1 MILQNVMLRKMGYST
16 YSHTYDFSYMMNYL
30 RVCEF
35 CLKMLALNTKFAIIS
50 KSMLSST
57 IF

>member
-1 MILQNVMLRKMGYST
+1 MLRTMGYST
-16 YSHTYDFSYMMNYL
+16 YSHTYDFLWLYMMNYL

-35 CLKMLALNTKFAIIS
+35 CLKMFSLNTKFAIIS
-50 KSMLSST
+50 KSMLVST